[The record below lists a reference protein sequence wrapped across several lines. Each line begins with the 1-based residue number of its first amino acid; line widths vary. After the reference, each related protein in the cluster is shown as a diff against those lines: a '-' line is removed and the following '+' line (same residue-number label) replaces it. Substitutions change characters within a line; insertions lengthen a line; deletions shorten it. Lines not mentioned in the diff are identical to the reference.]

1 MFNGHIMRVRT
12 KVAHRRDQAQR
23 WYQRYE
29 KYAPLAAFIVGFLY
43 DSLTLTRID
52 RLSDNLILLGYALAA
67 GALIAIIGRI
77 EQGRMKDSWFTRHPD
92 LITSAT
98 HFFLGGLLSSYVVF
112 YFKSAAVGK
121 SLIFVGLLVGLML
134 ANEFFSHRLRNLKLL
149 CAIYFFC
156 DFAFLTFFLPVVTRV
171 MNDAMFIASGLLSF
185 ILTGAV
191 LALIYPGRF
200 QHHRRE
206 ILSMARLP
214 VIIFV
219 ALVSLY
225 FLNWMP
231 PVPLALKEGGIYRS
245 VKRVGDKYEVQ
256 YREPSWWQFW
266 RSDEREFAYTP
277 GDAVYCFA
285 AVFAPTALNE
295 RIVHEWQQQNADGDW
310 VARDRLGYSIVGG
323 RDGGY
328 RGYTL
333 KRKIAPGQ
341 WRVEVQTVG
350 GRLLGRIPFEIIVV
364 QQSPQQIK
372 VAYR

>member
-1 MFNGHIMRVRT
+1 MLDKHVAHMRT
-12 KVAHRRDQAQR
+12 KVAHRRDQAWH
-23 WYQRYE
+23 WYQRYK

-43 DSLTLTRID
+43 DTLTLTRID

-67 GALIAIIGRI
+67 GLLIAVIGRV
-77 EQGRMKDSWFTRHPD
+77 EQRRMKHSWFARHPD

-121 SLIFVGLLVGLML
+121 SLIFVALLVGLML

-156 DFAFLTFFLPVVTRV
+156 CFAFLTFFLPVVTHT
-171 MNDAMFIASGLLSF
+171 MNNAMFIASGLLSF

-200 QHHRRE
+200 QNNRRE
-206 ILSMARLP
+206 MLSMVRLP

-219 ALVSLY
+219 ALVVLY
-225 FLNWMP
+225 FLNWVP
-231 PVPLALKEGGIYRS
+231 PVPLALKDGGIYRS

-256 YREPSWWQFW
+256 YHEPSWWQFW
-266 RSDEREFAYTP
+266 KNDERKFEYAP

-295 RIVHEWQQQNADGDW
+295 RVVHEWQQQNADGDW
-310 VARDRLGYSIVGG
+310 VTRDRLGYSIVGG

-328 RGYTL
+328 
-333 KRKIAPGQ
+333 
-341 WRVEVQTVG
+341 
-350 GRLLGRIPFEIIVV
+350 
-364 QQSPQQIK
+364 
-372 VAYR
+372 